1 MTIHIGA
8 EPGQIAETVLLPGDP
23 YRARWVAETFLD
35 GAELVN
41 EVRGMLGYTGTW
53 RGNRVTVQGSGMGMP
68 SLSIYV
74 NELIRDYGAKTLI
87 RIGSCGAM
95 QAHVNLRD
103 VILAMTATTMS
114 TPSRGILRELNFA
127 PCADFR
133 LLHRAWHRAQEKGV
147 TTHAGNIYSS
157 DVFYDERPDLNEQ
170 MTRHGILGVE
180 MEAAELYTLAARH
193 GCRALAVL
201 TVSDH
206 LLTHEALPSSERQS
220 SFAEMVEIALEA
232 AFPDVRPA

>member
-23 YRARWVAETFLD
+23 RRAKWAAETFLS
-35 GAELVN
+35 GAQCVN

-53 RGNRVTVQGSGMGMP
+53 KGHRVTIHGTGMGMP

-95 QAHVNLRD
+95 QERVKLRD
-103 VILAMTATTMS
+103 VILAMSSSTLS
-114 TPSRGILRELNFA
+114 TPSRGIFRDLNFA
-127 PCADFR
+127 PCADWG
-133 LLHRAWHRAQEKGV
+133 LLRAAAEAAERTGV
-147 TTHAGNIYSS
+147 AAHVGGIYSS

-170 MTRHGILGVE
+170 MVRHGILGVE
-180 MEAAELYTLAARH
+180 METAELYTLAARH

-206 LLTHEALPSSERQS
+206 LLTEEALPSEDRET
-220 SFAEMVEIALEA
+220 SFGEMVEIALEA
-232 AFPDVRPA
+232 AFS